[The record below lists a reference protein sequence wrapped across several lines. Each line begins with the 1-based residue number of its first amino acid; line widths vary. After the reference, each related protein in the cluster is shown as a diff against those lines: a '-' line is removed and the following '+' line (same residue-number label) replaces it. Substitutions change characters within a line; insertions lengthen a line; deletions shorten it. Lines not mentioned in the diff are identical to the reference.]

1 MRNGTLGSPYL
12 ADMVK
17 DATEVLNPEL
27 GTGNQ
32 LLEDIHNVW
41 TAKRLKANE
50 YEHPTSKPPSLH
62 EKAIKRC
69 TRPNDIIFDSFAGSG
84 STLICAESLKRRVY
98 TIEQNP
104 IFCEVVRRRYEKL
117 TGQKAKLIKHFY
129 EKT

>member
-1 MRNGTLGSPYL
+1 MN
-12 ADMVK
+12 K
-17 DATEVLNPEL
+17 EL

-32 LLEDIHNVW
+32 LLEDVQNVW
-41 TAKRLKANE
+41 AAKRLSTSQ

-69 TRPNDIIFDSFAGSG
+69 TKPNDIILDSFAGSG
-84 STLICAESLKRRVY
+84 STLIAAESLNRRVY

-117 TGQKAKLIKHFY
+117 TGKKVKVVKGFY
-129 EKT
+129 EKG